1 MPNST
6 VLSRAGQ
13 QFMILL
19 ANQKFLLFVTRV
31 GEYIAPRLK
40 ICSTCVGLNDA
51 YQRSNQATRPACAC
65 LSVTGTG
72 HSFEA
77 WPVPGRP
84 GQGSRKARQA
94 AQNRQ
99 AMACL
104 RYFLTVNRNIIF
116 DQET

>member
-1 MPNST
+1 MEVQPIRGFRYFGVVQLFNI
-6 VLSRAGQ
+6 VLGRGPSRP
-13 QFMILL
+13 L
-19 ANQKFLLFVTRV
+19 
-31 GEYIAPRLK
+31 
-40 ICSTCVGLNDA
+40 GL
-51 YQRSNQATRPACAC
+51 SAC

-72 HSFEA
+72 HGFEA

-84 GQGSRKARQA
+84 GQDSRKARQA

-104 RYFLTVNRNIIF
+104 QCFLSVNKNVIF